1 MAVVVGLAGC
11 GSSGSGGS
19 GPGPAACSW
28 HLQRSGESAD
38 DLSGVAFPNDL
49 HGWAVG
55 GIDRPVI
62 RVTTDG
68 GATWRA
74 QHAAGTNG
82 LNSVAFTD
90 DRHGWAVGVHNLLL
104 VTTNGGGSWKPGNPD
119 VSHDG
124 NLYGI
129 TFVGARH
136 GWIVGSGGVIR
147 VTTNGGR
154 TWTAERSG
162 TGADLAHVQFTD
174 LRHGW
179 ITTDNGEILRTT
191 DGGTTWTRVY
201 EGSAKDNEEVA
212 NVMFLTPQLGW
223 IAGSR
228 DDGFSNHGL
237 VTKTTD
243 GGQSWKA
250 TDVKQFDD
258 VRFGDVDFT
267 DSLHGWVTGYQGELW
282 YSDDGGAHWGSR
294 TTPAPALG
302 EQINDM
308 VFRDARH
315 GWAVGES
322 GTIEACTA

>member
-1 MAVVVGLAGC
+1 MAIAAGVGGC

-19 GPGPAACSW
+19 GPGPAACTW
-28 HLQRSGESAD
+28 HLEHSGESSD
-38 DLSGVAFPNDL
+38 DLTGVAFPDDQ

-68 GATWRA
+68 GRTWRA

-82 LNSVAFTD
+82 LSSVAFAD

-104 VTTNGGGSWKPGNPD
+104 ATTDGGTSWKPEKPD
-119 VSHDG
+119 VRRDG
-124 NLYGI
+124 NLYDVA
-129 TFVGARH
+129 FVDAQH

-147 VTTNGGR
+147 ATANGGR
-154 TWTAERSG
+154 TWTAQPAG
-162 TGADLAHVQFTD
+162 TGADLDHVQFTD
-174 LRHGW
+174 LSHGW
-179 ITTDNGEILRTT
+179 ITTGDDGILRTT

-201 EGSAKDNEEVA
+201 AGRIKDNEEVA
-212 NVMFLTPQLGW
+212 TARFLTPQLGW

-228 DDGFSNHGL
+228 DDGFSNYGL
-237 VTKTTD
+237 ITKTTD
-243 GGQSWKA
+243 GGRTWVA
-250 TDVKQFDD
+250 TEVKQFDD

-267 DSLHGWVTGYQGELW
+267 DSRHGWVTGYQGELW

-294 TTPAPALG
+294 TSPSLG
-302 EQINDM
+302 SRIFAM

-315 GWAVGES
+315 GWGVGES

>member
-1 MAVVVGLAGC
+1 MSTSSARLHAAGVGQLRPRARRAPACLLSARRSCASQTPRASRSCCPEPPEGRSRRPIPSVRPPWSALSLLHFRRYAARDRKVIRTGKAAPVRTPLVAGAPVHRGRGLRRFARRRFARGLLAMAIVVGLAGC

-19 GPGPAACSW
+19 GPGPASCSW

-38 DLSGVAFPNDL
+38 DLSGVAFPDDL

-62 RVTTDG
+62 RVSTDG

-104 VTTNGGGSWKPGNPD
+104 VTTNRGGSWKPGNPD

-129 TFVGARH
+129 TFVGAQH

-147 VTTNGGR
+147 ATANGGR

-162 TGADLAHVQFTD
+162 TGEDLERSAVQ
-174 LRHGW
+174 
-179 ITTDNGEILRTT
+179 
-191 DGGTTWTRVY
+191 
-201 EGSAKDNEEVA
+201 
-212 NVMFLTPQLGW
+212 
-223 IAGSR
+223 
-228 DDGFSNHGL
+228 
-237 VTKTTD
+237 
-243 GGQSWKA
+243 
-250 TDVKQFDD
+250 
-258 VRFGDVDFT
+258 VRPPF
-267 DSLHGWVTGYQGELW
+267 
-282 YSDDGGAHWGSR
+282 
-294 TTPAPALG
+294 
-302 EQINDM
+302 
-308 VFRDARH
+308 
-315 GWAVGES
+315 AV
-322 GTIEACTA
+322 